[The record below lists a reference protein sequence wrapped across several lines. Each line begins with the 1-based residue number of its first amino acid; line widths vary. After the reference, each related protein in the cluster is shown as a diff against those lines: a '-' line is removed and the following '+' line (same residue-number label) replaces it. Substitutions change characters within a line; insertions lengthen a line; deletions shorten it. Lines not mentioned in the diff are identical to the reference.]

1 MSTPTFARRENLEV
15 IEEYYRR
22 WVADPASVDDRWQ
35 AFFEGFELAGAGSGP
50 AGASGDTSQT
60 SVVRLI
66 MNYRNIGHLQAHLDD
81 PARDRGDLGLV
92 GQHDPAAGRRPALVL
107 ANQHPHPERLDEL
120 CHREVL
126 LRRPAETTR

>member
-50 AGASGDTSQT
+50 AGASG
-60 SVVRLI
+60 R
-66 MNYRNIGHLQAHLDD
+66 M
-81 PARDRGDLGLV
+81 V
-92 GQHDPAAGRRPALVL
+92 GPGCVSAAGL
-107 ANQHPHPERLDEL
+107 Q
-120 CHREVL
+120 
-126 LRRPAETTR
+126 